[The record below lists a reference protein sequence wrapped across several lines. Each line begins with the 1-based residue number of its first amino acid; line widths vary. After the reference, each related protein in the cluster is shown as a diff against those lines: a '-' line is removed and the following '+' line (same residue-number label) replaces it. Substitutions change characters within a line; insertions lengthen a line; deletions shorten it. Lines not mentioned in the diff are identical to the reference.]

1 MNPMLN
7 YSFSYYD
14 LEYFLLV
21 LVRMTCFIYAAPF
34 FSINSVPRMVR
45 VGIGIFLSLIVYRM
59 TPDAS
64 VPAYHSILMYSVLVL
79 KEGITGLLI
88 GFSANICTYI
98 VQFAGRIADMEVGLS
113 MVQLMDPMTRE
124 STGFTGTLYQYGVM
138 LIMMV
143 SNLHHF
149 FIRAIIETYT
159 LVPVGMANFHS
170 ENMVTTI
177 KQFLTDYVLIAFQLC
192 LPVVASIMILN
203 AVLGILAK
211 SAPQIN
217 MFSVG
222 IQIKIL
228 VGLTILFLSVGAMPS
243 ISDFIF
249 REMKVMVTAMV
260 HSIS

>member
-1 MNPMLN
+1 VSDMLN
-7 YSFSYYD
+7 YSFTYSD

-21 LVRMTCFIYAAPF
+21 LVRMASFIYAAPF
-34 FSINSVPRMVR
+34 FSINGVPRQVK
-45 VGIGIFLSLIVYRM
+45 VSLSIFLSFIVFHM
-59 TPDAS
+59 TPGYS
-64 VPAYHSILMYSVLVL
+64 VPEYSSVLGYSILVV
-79 KEGITGLLI
+79 KEAVTGILI

-98 VQFAGRIADMEVGLS
+98 VQFAGRVADMEVGLS

-124 STGFTGTLYQYGVM
+124 STGFTGTMYQYGIMLVM
-138 LIMMV
+138 LV

-159 LVPVGMANFHS
+159 LIPIGRSNFNS
-170 ENMVTTI
+170 EQLVTTI
-177 KQFLTDYVLIAFQLC
+177 GTFLGDYVMIAFQIC

-203 AVLGILAK
+203 SVLGILAK

-228 VGLTILFLSVGAMPS
+228 VGMTVLFISIGVLPS
-243 ISDFIF
+243 LSDFIF
-249 REMKVMVTAMV
+249 REMKVMVTAVV
-260 HSIS
+260 HSLT